1 MTINQVKILFVLNR
15 AKTNKKELSPLICR
29 MTFNGKRKEFSTGFY
44 VPKNE
49 WNAKFQIITSK
60 TAYAKNINTH
70 LDKIYRGI
78 LTTYSEMIVD
88 KEAFTVNDIYR
99 TYIGAAK
106 DKIAY
111 TVEYF
116 NDYLLKIKKLVDK
129 DMEESTWKKFENS
142 LEHLKDFIKW
152 KYNQQ
157 DILLNDINL
166 FFIQEYEFY
175 LKAIKELVNSTIHK
189 VIQRFKKVIIHA
201 KNEGLIQKNPFASY
215 KSISVNKEN
224 ECK

>member
-1 MTINQVKILFVLNR
+1 
-15 AKTNKKELSPLICR
+15 
-29 MTFNGKRKEFSTGFY
+29 
-44 VPKNE
+44 
-49 WNAKFQIITSK
+49 
-60 TAYAKNINTH
+60 
-70 LDKIYRGI
+70 
-78 LTTYSEMIVD
+78 
-88 KEAFTVNDIYR
+88 VNDIYR

>member
-1 MTINQVKILFVLNR
+1 
-15 AKTNKKELSPLICR
+15 
-29 MTFNGKRKEFSTGFY
+29 
-44 VPKNE
+44 
-49 WNAKFQIITSK
+49 
-60 TAYAKNINTH
+60 
-70 LDKIYRGI
+70 
-78 LTTYSEMIVD
+78 MIVD

>member
-1 MTINQVKILFVLNR
+1 
-15 AKTNKKELSPLICR
+15 
-29 MTFNGKRKEFSTGFY
+29 
-44 VPKNE
+44 
-49 WNAKFQIITSK
+49 
-60 TAYAKNINTH
+60 
-70 LDKIYRGI
+70 
-78 LTTYSEMIVD
+78 
-88 KEAFTVNDIYR
+88 
-99 TYIGAAK
+99 
-106 DKIAY
+106 
-111 TVEYF
+111 
-116 NDYLLKIKKLVDK
+116 
-129 DMEESTWKKFENS
+129 MEESTWKKFENS

>member
-1 MTINQVKILFVLNR
+1 V
-15 AKTNKKELSPLICR
+15 S
-29 MTFNGKRKEFSTGFY
+29 
-44 VPKNE
+44 
-49 WNAKFQIITSK
+49 
-60 TAYAKNINTH
+60 
-70 LDKIYRGI
+70 
-78 LTTYSEMIVD
+78 
-88 KEAFTVNDIYR
+88 DIYR
-99 TYIGAAK
+99 TYIGASK

-142 LEHLKDFIKW
+142 LEHLKAFIKW
-152 KYNQQ
+152 KYSQQ

-175 LKAIKELVNSTIHK
+175 LKAIKELANSTIHK

-201 KNEGLIQKNPFASY
+201 
-215 KSISVNKEN
+215 
-224 ECK
+224 